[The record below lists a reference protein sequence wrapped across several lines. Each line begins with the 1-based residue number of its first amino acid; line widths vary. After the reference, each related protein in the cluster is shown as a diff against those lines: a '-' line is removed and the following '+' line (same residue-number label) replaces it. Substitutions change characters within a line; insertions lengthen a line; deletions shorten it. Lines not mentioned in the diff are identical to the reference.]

1 MRKYKTARCILYR
14 EGRYLLADHTPQ
26 HRRYTQHRWRKRS
39 QRKSGSK
46 TADSIRWGLPGGH
59 VEWREDPLEAARR
72 EVFEELNIHL
82 ADLIAA
88 GDYVYKQRY
97 HAVYAAHSEY
107 TEFDLD
113 FSELAEVRWFTRA
126 EIAHLESF
134 DQLHA
139 GYELDA
145 VTALEALQL

>member
-14 EGRYLLADHTPQ
+14 ENRYLLADHSPQ
-26 HRRYTQHRWRKRS
+26 HRHRRRSLRRRKPRGTS
-39 QRKSGSK
+39 ANQG
-46 TADSIRWGLPGGH
+46 IRWGLPGGH
-59 VEWREDPLEAARR
+59 VEWREDPLETARR
-72 EVFEELNIHL
+72 ELFEELNIHL
-82 ADLIAA
+82 ADLVAV

-113 FSELAEVRWFTRA
+113 FSELAEVRWFSRE
-126 EIAHLESF
+126 EIAHLKNF

>member
-1 MRKYKTARCILYR
+1 VRKYKTARCILYR
-14 EGRYLLADHTPQ
+14 EGRYLLADHSPT
-26 HRRYTQHRWRKRS
+26 H
-39 QRKSGSK
+39 RKSKHRFSK
-46 TADSIRWGLPGGH
+46 SRNNIRWGLPGGH

-72 EVFEELNIHL
+72 EVFEELNIRL
-82 ADLIAA
+82 VDLVTV

-107 TEFDLD
+107 VEFDLD
-113 FSELAEVRWFTRA
+113 FSELAEVRWFTRS
-126 EIAHLESF
+126 EIVHLESF